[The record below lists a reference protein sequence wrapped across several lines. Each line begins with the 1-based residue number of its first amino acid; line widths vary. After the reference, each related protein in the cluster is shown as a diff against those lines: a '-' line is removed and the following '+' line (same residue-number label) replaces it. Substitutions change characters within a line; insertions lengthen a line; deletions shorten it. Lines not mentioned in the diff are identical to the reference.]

1 MTRME
6 FRLLGPLEVVG
17 EDGPADVGAGKRRA
31 LLTYL
36 LINANEVVPTERLVD
51 ELWGEL
57 PPATAAKSVQV
68 YVSQLRKALPANGD
82 VLVTRGSGY
91 VLQLGDD
98 DLDVQRFEH
107 LLAEA
112 QHMLDD
118 GDAKGASATARAAL
132 DLWRGPA
139 LYDVAY
145 ESFAQTEAAR
155 LDELR
160 LVALE
165 TQMDADLMLGEQA
178 RLVGGLEGLVAEHPL
193 RERFRAQ
200 LMVALYRCGRQSA
213 ALDTYREGRQLLM
226 DELGLEPSAEL
237 RELEQKILTQDS
249 DLAGP
254 RLWRPTARR
263 QAAQAGRSERRA
275 RHGARLVVGGAV
287 LLGIVAT
294 LALLERTGGGT
305 PQRTGV
311 TLDAANSAVAV
322 DLGARTAAAAIPLP
336 GRSTDAVGDGR
347 TVWVTT
353 VDSAAVTAIDTKSQK
368 IARTVPLGGRPD
380 GVARVG
386 GSLWVVDGTRGELVR
401 IKPGYE
407 RVEQRIRFAPAK
419 PDAALTGRLRAPR
432 STIVAAGGALWVS
445 NGSRAL
451 TRVDPRTGTRR
462 VTRLERAINGLAG
475 GAGALWGLSSKTATV
490 VRIDARTGT
499 ATDRIPIVARRGP
512 EASAPTGIAAAGRW
526 VWVLNGNTATVTRIE
541 AATGGVVA
549 TVPIGVDRIPL
560 DIAATPRAAWI
571 ADRDGTLAHVG
582 AQAHAAKTIWIGGS
596 PERVTTVPRG
606 VWVTTVAL
614 EQQLAGGSE

>member
-1 MTRME
+1 ME

-36 LINANEVVPTERLVD
+36 LINANEVVPTERLID

-68 YVSQLRKALPANGD
+68 YVSQLRKALHANGD
-82 VLVTRGSGY
+82 LLVTRGSGY

-98 DLDVQRFEH
+98 DLDVQRFER
-107 LLAEA
+107 LVAEA
-112 QHMLDD
+112 QRTLDD
-118 GDAKGASATARAAL
+118 GDAKAASATARAAL

-145 ESFAQTEAAR
+145 ESFAQIEAAR

-165 TQMDADLMLGEQA
+165 TRIDADLLLGEHA
-178 RLVGGLEGLVAEHPL
+178 RLVGELEGLVAEHPL

-200 LMVALYRCGRQSA
+200 LMVALYRCGRQSE
-213 ALDTYREGRQLLM
+213 ALDTYRGASRLLM
-226 DELGLEPSAEL
+226 DELGLEPSSEL
-237 RELEQKILTQDS
+237 RELEQKILTQDP

-263 QAAQAGRSERRA
+263 QAAQAVRSERRA
-275 RHGARLVVGGAV
+275 RRGAQVVVGGA
-287 LLGIVAT
+287 LLLAIAAT
-294 LALLERTGGGT
+294 LALLERSAGT
-305 PQRTGV
+305 PKRTGV
-311 TLDAANSAVAV
+311 VLKAANSAVAV
-322 DLGARTAAAAIPLP
+322 DLRSRTAAAAIPLP

-347 TVWVTT
+347 TVWITT

-368 IARTVPLGGRPD
+368 IARSVPLGGRPD
-380 GVARVG
+380 GVALGG

-401 IKPGYE
+401 IKPGYD
-407 RVEQRIRFAPAK
+407 RVDQRIRFARAQ
-419 PDAALTGRLRAPR
+419 PDTALAGRLRAPR

-451 TRVDPRTGTRR
+451 TRIDLRTGKSR
-462 VTRLERAINGLAG
+462 VARLERAVNALAG
-475 GAGALWGLSSKTATV
+475 GSGALWGLSSKTATV
-490 VRIDARTGT
+490 VRIDPRTGI
-499 ATDRIPIVARRGP
+499 ATDRIPIVARQGP
-512 EASAPTGIAAAGRW
+512 EAAAPTGIAAAGRW

-549 TVPIGVDRIPL
+549 TVPVGVDRIPS
-560 DIAATPRAAWI
+560 DIAATPRTAWI
-571 ADRDGTLAHVG
+571 ADRDGTLAQIG
-582 AQAHAAKTIWIGGS
+582 AHGHAAKTIWLGGA
-596 PERVTTVPRG
+596 PERVAIVGDG

-614 EQQLAGGSE
+614 GQQLPGGSE

>member
-1 MTRME
+1 ME

-36 LINANEVVPTERLVD
+36 LINANEVVPTERLID
-51 ELWGEL
+51 ELWGEM

-68 YVSQLRKALPANGD
+68 YVSQLRKALHANGD

-91 VLQLGDD
+91 ALQLGDD
-98 DLDVQRFEH
+98 DLDVQRFER

-112 QHMLDD
+112 QRTLDD
-118 GDAKGASATARAAL
+118 GDAKAAGATARAAL
-132 DLWRGPA
+132 ALWRGPA

-165 TQMDADLMLGEQA
+165 TRIDADLVLGEHA
-178 RLVGGLEGLVAEHPL
+178 RLVGELEGLVAEHPL

-200 LMVALYRCGRQSA
+200 LMVALYRCGRQSE
-213 ALDTYREGRQLLM
+213 ALDTYRDGSRNLM

-237 RELEQKILTQDS
+237 RELEQKILTQDP

-254 RLWRPTARR
+254 RLWRPAARR
-263 QAAQAGRSERRA
+263 QAAQVVRSERRA
-275 RHGARLVVGGAV
+275 RRGATVVVGGAL
-287 LLGIVAT
+287 LLGIAAM
-294 LALLERTGGGT
+294 LALLERNGTGT
-305 PQRTGV
+305 PKRTGV

-322 DLGARTAAAAIPLP
+322 DLGARTATAAIPLP

-353 VDSAAVTAIDTKSQK
+353 VDSAGVTAIDTKSQK
-368 IARTVPLGGRPD
+368 IAGTVPLAGRPD
-380 GVARVG
+380 GVARAG
-386 GSLWVVDGTRGELVR
+386 GSLWVVDGTRGELVA
-401 IKPGYE
+401 IKPGYD
-407 RVEQRIRFAPAK
+407 RVYRRIRFAPAK
-419 PDAALTGRLRAPR
+419 PDAALAGRLRAPR
-432 STIVAAGGALWVS
+432 STVVAAGGGLWVS

-451 TRVDPRTGTRR
+451 TRVNPGTGTPR
-462 VTRLERAINGLAG
+462 VTRLERAINALAG
-475 GAGALWGLSSKTATV
+475 GSGALWGLSSKTATV
-490 VRIDARTGT
+490 VRIDPRTGT
-499 ATDRIPIVARRGP
+499 ATDRIPIVARQGP
-512 EASAPTGIAAAGRW
+512 EAAAPTGIAAAGRW

-549 TVPIGVDRIPL
+549 TVPIGVDRIPT
-560 DIAATPRAAWI
+560 DIAATRRMAWI
-571 ADRDGTLAHVG
+571 ANRDGTLAQVG
-582 AQAHAAKTIWIGGS
+582 TQAQAARTIWIGGS
-596 PERVTTVPRG
+596 PERVATVPRG
-606 VWVTTVAL
+606 VWVTTAAL
-614 EQQLAGGSE
+614 DQQLAGGSG